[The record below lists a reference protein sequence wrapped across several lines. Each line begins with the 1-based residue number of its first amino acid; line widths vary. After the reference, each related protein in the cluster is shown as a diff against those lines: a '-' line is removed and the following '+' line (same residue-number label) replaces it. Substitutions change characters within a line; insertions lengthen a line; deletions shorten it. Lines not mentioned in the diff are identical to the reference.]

1 MNDQDRVVDGFAA
14 WIAAATDASWSAAGA
29 YTSATVWP
37 IFRGPDMPP
46 SPDQCIVI
54 TPTVVGQ
61 RRATIDQAIQVRIRG
76 VAYSSPAAVRDM
88 AQDIHDLAYP
98 NGFPA
103 VHLDMGGLRVGAIM
117 PGPRAPIVRDE
128 RGRYGWIS
136 DYVVR
141 WRKPRPT

>member
-1 MNDQDRVVDGFAA
+1 MNDQDRVVDGFAE
-14 WIAAATDASWSAAGA
+14 WIAAETAATWNPTGQ

-37 IFRGPDMPP
+37 VYRGPDMPP
-46 SPDQCIVI
+46 SPDQCIVV
-54 TPTVVGQ
+54 TPTVIAS
-61 RRATIDQAIQVRIRG
+61 RRADIEQGLQVRLRG
-76 VAYSSPAAVRDM
+76 AAFAAPQTVRDM
-88 AQDIHDLAYP
+88 AQEIHDLAYP

>member
-1 MNDQDRVVDGFAA
+1 MDGFAE
-14 WIAAATDASWSAAGA
+14 WIAAETAATWNGTGQ

-37 IFRGPDMPP
+37 VYRGPDMPP
-46 SPDQCIVI
+46 SPDQCIVV
-54 TPTVVGQ
+54 TPTVVSS
-61 RRATIDQAIQVRIRG
+61 RRADIEQGVQVRLRG
-76 VAYSSPAAVRDM
+76 VAFASPVAVRDM
-88 AQDIHDLAYP
+88 AQEIHDLAYP

-103 VHLDMGGLRVGAIM
+103 VHLDMGALRVGAIM